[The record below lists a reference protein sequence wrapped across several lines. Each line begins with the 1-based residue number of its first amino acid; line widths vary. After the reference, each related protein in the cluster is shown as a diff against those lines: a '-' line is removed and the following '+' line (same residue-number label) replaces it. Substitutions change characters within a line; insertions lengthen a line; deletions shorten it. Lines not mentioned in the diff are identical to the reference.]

1 MMDADVVC
9 YAFHMEALVMWL
21 IAGIWINYAP
31 L

>member
-1 MMDADVVC
+1 MSADFILC
-9 YAFHMEALVMWL
+9 AIHMEALVTWP